1 MRVSWFFGEINVI
14 LVRQAFVLVVINLDA
29 FCLFVCLFKE
39 CESNV
44 CKFVSKWKKEKDENG
59 IVLVLQTEL
68 N

>member
-29 FCLFVCLFKE
+29 FCLFKE

-44 CKFVSKWKKEKDENG
+44 CKFVSKWKEEKDENG
-59 IVLVLQTEL
+59 IVLVLQTKL